1 MVFNW
6 QYRPMVHRIRDLPS
20 FTATLEITLLSLSF
34 ELSPCPGIEHALLLV
49 CDVTRF
55 GVPIPLLNNTF
66 LFFRFSFRGTSD
78 LSPFP
83 FSATTQVMENN
94 VFTRR
99 NLTANYT

>member
-6 QYRPMVHRIRDLPS
+6 RYRPMVHRIRDLPS

-66 LFFRFSFRGTSD
+66 CFLDSHFVVRAIYLPFLFQPLPR
-78 LSPFP
+78 
-83 FSATTQVMENN
+83 
-94 VFTRR
+94 
-99 NLTANYT
+99 